1 MRKNFM
7 APAPSTRTRNTGFT
21 LLEVLVALFVLA
33 IGLLGLAL
41 LQTTGLRLTTNS
53 YSRSQATYL
62 AYDIIERMRA
72 NVAGLLA
79 ANYTVANT
87 GAANTIVGGAA
98 YTCNTT
104 PGSCACE
111 AVACSGAAAIA
122 SYDLGQWYYRLDN
135 LLPGA
140 RDAANL
146 SANPQRATIV
156 VPDALNPNRV
166 TVTVFWLEQEDN
178 NANPLP
184 KSQSWD
190 VEIHP
195 PSI

>member
-1 MRKNFM
+1 M
-7 APAPSTRTRNTGFT
+7 APDQSTRTRNTGFT
-21 LLEVLVALFVLA
+21 LVEVLVALFVLA
-33 IGLLGLAL
+33 LGLLGLAL
-41 LQTTGLRLTTNS
+41 LQTSGLRLTTNS

-72 NVAGLLA
+72 NVAGLEA

-87 GAANTIVGGAA
+87 GAANSIVSSAA

-111 AVACSGAAAIA
+111 TAACSGPAAVAN
-122 SYDLGQWYYRLDN
+122 YDLGQWYYRLDN

-146 SANPQRATIV
+146 STNPRRATIV
-156 VPDALNPNRV
+156 PNALNANRV

-184 KSQSWD
+184 KSQAWE